1 MPKKKKILIGVGA
14 CCFATFVVFMVL
26 LLSGQGEMIFPS
38 DVSNVSLTVY
48 TAALSSF
55 KTPPDFEK
63 YNYLDTA
70 LYSAGIITPDHNG
83 NINTDFG
90 GNILNNEGISS
101 ADLKNK
107 MFNIKQS
114 GKKQESFYSIQN
126 AIDVNPE
133 TGEVFYYDA

>member
-1 MPKKKKILIGVGA
+1 
-14 CCFATFVVFMVL
+14 MVI

-38 DVSNVSLTVY
+38 DVSNVSQTVY

-63 YNYLDTA
+63 YAYLDTA

-90 GNILNNEGISS
+90 GNILNNEAIST